1 MGLITEEV
9 YNMLLRAL
17 HVTYTPDEDTRQRI
31 QEEGAAG
38 IALIRKYGD
47 PDTDCD
53 PGTRCGELLCEYVR
67 RAEAGAAETFLQDFG
82 QDIVELKNESDVQV
96 YAEAQGYA

>member
-1 MGLITEEV
+1 MITEAI

-38 IALIRKYGD
+38 IALINKYGD
-47 PDTDCD
+47 PTAACT

-82 QDIVELKNESDVQV
+82 QDIRELKNETDVQA
-96 YAEAQGYA
+96 YAEAMEYA

>member
-1 MGLITEEV
+1 MELITEEV
-9 YNMLLRAL
+9 YKMLLRAL

-38 IALIRKYGD
+38 IALINKYGD
-47 PDTDCD
+47 PTAACT

-82 QDIVELKNESDVQV
+82 QDIRELKNETDVKA
-96 YAEAQGYA
+96 YAEAMEYA